1 MSDLPVAIIKS
12 GREKSLLR
20 RHPWIFSGA
29 IQKITG
35 AAAAGATIAVENNKQ
50 QRLGLGAYSPHSQI
64 RIRMWCFEPSENVN
78 ETFFRSTIARALQAR
93 SALKSSDRTN
103 LQRLIFAEADNLP
116 GLIVDRYAD
125 YLVAQFLTT
134 GAEYHKQQ
142 IVKILQEYF
151 PAYNI
156 YERSDDAARQK
167 EGLPLYS
174 GVLAG
179 KPPTDLVQVQEGDSL
194 FWVDLQHGHKT
205 GFYIDQSNSRQQI
218 KKYACG
224 GREILNCFSYTGGFT
239 VAALQAGAQK
249 VTNIESS
256 ATILEVLNKNLEL
269 NRIAAD
275 RNENIT
281 GDVFQVLRH
290 FRDSSRKFD
299 IIILDPPRFADSR
312 RQINK
317 AARGYKDINW
327 LACRL
332 IKPAGILI
340 TFSCSAAIQPD
351 LFQKMVAD
359 AALDAGRS
367 AQIMQNLNQSAD
379 HPVALHF
386 PESAYL
392 KGLVCRIW

>member
-1 MSDLPVAIIKS
+1 MSELPVATIRS
-12 GREKSLLR
+12 GREKSVLR

-35 AAAAGATIAVENNKQ
+35 AAAAGATIAVVNNKQ

-64 RIRMWCFEPSENVN
+64 SIRMWCFDPSENVD
-78 ETFFRSTIARALQAR
+78 ELFFRSMITRAVQAR
-93 SALKSSDRTN
+93 TALKNSVGIN
-103 LQRLIFAEADNLP
+103 MQRLIFAEADNLP

-125 YLVAQFLTT
+125 YLVAQFLTA
-134 GAEYHKQQ
+134 GAEYQKQQ
-142 IVKILQEYF
+142 IVKILQDCF
-151 PAYNI
+151 PDYNI
-156 YERSDDAARQK
+156 YERSDDAVRRK
-167 EGLPLYS
+167 EDLPLCS

-179 KPPTDLVQVQEGDSL
+179 KPPPVLLQVQEADSL

-205 GFYIDQSNSRQQI
+205 GFYIDQSNNRQQL
-218 KKYACG
+218 KKYTA

-239 VAALQAGAQK
+239 IAALKAGAQK
-249 VTNIESS
+249 VINIESS

-269 NRIAAD
+269 NRIEAG

-281 GDVFQVLRH
+281 GDVFQVLRQ
-290 FRDSSRKFD
+290 FRDCNRQFD
-299 IIILDPPRFADSR
+299 VIILDPPRFADSR
-312 RQINK
+312 GQITK

-332 IKPAGILI
+332 IKPGGILM

-351 LFQKMVAD
+351 LFQKILAG

-367 AQIMQNLNQSAD
+367 AQIMQHLTQSAD
-379 HPVALHF
+379 HPIALHF

>member
-35 AAAAGATIAVENNKQ
+35 AAAAGATIAVVNKEQ

-64 RIRMWCFEPSENVN
+64 TIRMWCFEPSENVN
-78 ETFFRSTIARALQAR
+78 EAFFRSAIARALQAR
-93 SALKSSDRTN
+93 SALKISDRTN
-103 LQRLIFAEADNLP
+103 LQRLVFAEADNLP

-125 YLVAQFLTT
+125 YLVAQFLTA

-142 IVKILQEYF
+142 IVKILQECF

-156 YERSDDAARQK
+156 YERSDDAVRQK
-167 EGLPLYS
+167 EGLPLCS

-179 KPPTDLVQVQEGDSL
+179 KSPPDLVQVQEGDIL

-218 KKYACG
+218 KQYAA

-239 VAALQAGAQK
+239 LAALQAGAQK
-249 VTNIESS
+249 VINIESS
-256 ATILEVLNKNLEL
+256 ASILEVLNKNLEL

-281 GDVFQVLRH
+281 GDVFQVLRQ

-332 IKPAGILI
+332 IRPGGILI

-351 LFQKMVAD
+351 LFQKIVAD
-359 AALDAGRS
+359 AALDAGRT
-367 AQIMQNLNQSAD
+367 AQIMQNLTQAAD
-379 HPVALHF
+379 HPIALHF

>member
-35 AAAAGATIAVENNKQ
+35 AAAAGATIAVVNKEQ

-64 RIRMWCFEPSENVN
+64 TIRMWCFEPSENVN
-78 ETFFRSTIARALQAR
+78 EAFFRSAIARALQAR
-93 SALKSSDRTN
+93 SALKISDRTN
-103 LQRLIFAEADNLP
+103 LQRLVFAEADNLP

-134 GAEYHKQQ
+134 GAEYHKQR

-156 YERSDDAARQK
+156 YERSDDAVRQK
-167 EGLPLYS
+167 EGLALCS

-179 KPPTDLVQVQEGDSL
+179 NSPPDLVQVQEGDIL

-218 KKYACG
+218 KQYAA

-239 VAALQAGAQK
+239 LAALQAGAQK
-249 VTNIESS
+249 VINIESS
-256 ATILEVLNKNLEL
+256 ASILEVLNKNLEL

-281 GDVFQVLRH
+281 GDVFQVLRQ

-332 IKPAGILI
+332 IRPGGLLI

-351 LFQKMVAD
+351 LFQKIVAD

-367 AQIMQNLNQSAD
+367 AQIMQNLTQAAD
-379 HPVALHF
+379 HPIALHF